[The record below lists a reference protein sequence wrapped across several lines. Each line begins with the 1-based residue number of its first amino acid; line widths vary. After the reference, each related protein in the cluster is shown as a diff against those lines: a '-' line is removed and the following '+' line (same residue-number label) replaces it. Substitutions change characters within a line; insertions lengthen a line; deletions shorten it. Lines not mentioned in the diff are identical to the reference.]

1 MAFTTDM
8 NIRKLN
14 IQHTQKPIF
23 DSYSSLDVPLVKQA
37 TFWGF
42 ALTGGTAVQYLAR
55 QYSVKERRKRS
66 INDLDFIVAARNIK
80 IEDFVSYLETQGF
93 VPTKMGVS
101 EYMVFLENKEV
112 GVEVDVMIDW
122 TPHVEDTFVKVG
134 PILTVSPVALFLSKV
149 QRLTTKSAKDVTD
162 KQDLNTLYDII
173 EQRGEIE
180 KLESELSGEGFTE
193 QQSQE
198 LNDWLQDNQ

>member
-23 DSYSSLDVPLVKQA
+23 DSYSSLDVPVVKKA
-37 TFWGF
+37 SLWGF

-55 QYSVKERRKRS
+55 FYSVRERRTRS
-66 INDLDFIVAARNIK
+66 INDLDFKVAARNNK
-80 IEDFVSYLETQGF
+80 IEDFTAYLVEQGF
-93 VPTKMGVS
+93 EPVKMGVS
-101 EYMVFLENKEV
+101 EYMINLENKEV
-112 GVEVDVMIDW
+112 GVEVDVLIDW

-134 PILTVSPVALFLSKV
+134 SILTVSPVALFLSKV

-162 KQDLNTLYDII
+162 KKDLNTLYDII

-193 QQSQE
+193 QLSQE